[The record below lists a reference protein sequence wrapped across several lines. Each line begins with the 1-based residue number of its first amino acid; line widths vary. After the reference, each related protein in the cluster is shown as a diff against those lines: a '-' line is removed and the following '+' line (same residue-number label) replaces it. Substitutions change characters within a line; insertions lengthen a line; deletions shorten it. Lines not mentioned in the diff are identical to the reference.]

1 MHIFFRPAGLPKTI
15 IGYIIVLIQG
25 VELRM
30 EPSSNPVSLE
40 CPYCGASVPPGNSY
54 CPECNIDLI
63 LYTDLLIRQRLEE
76 ARTAPPAM
84 PESIEE
90 LVPRLGESLVA
101 QKVITADQ
109 LQQALQAQARG
120 AQEGKPTRRIG
131 QILIEMEFLRPEE
144 LDRAVAS
151 MVLQLQKALQLANR
165 RLEERVRER
174 TAELSRALEKLSEL
188 NQLKADFIAN
198 ISHELRTPMTH
209 IVGYIDLLADD
220 TFGPLSKEQRDAMET
235 LRNASQRL
243 NNLIDDLIQYSD
255 SSRGGISLNIQT
267 ITIRDC
273 VQDMLSRLTAKS
285 QKGNVRIEVHLPPDL
300 PPVRA
305 DSRKI
310 TWVIFQLV
318 DNGIKFTPSGGK
330 VSIRAGR
337 SSDRVWVTIE
347 DTGIGIPAGRMGELF
362 TPFHQLDGSSTRRH
376 GGTGMGLHLSRQIVD
391 AHGSKLTVQSKEGS
405 GTRLLFDLPIAR
417 SGSGKLK

>member
-1 MHIFFRPAGLPKTI
+1 LH
-15 IGYIIVLIQG
+15 
-25 VELRM
+25 M
-30 EPSSNPVSLE
+30 EPSSNAVPLE
-40 CPYCGASVPPGNSY
+40 CPYCGASVPPGNSD
-54 CPECNIDLI
+54 CPECNVDLI

-84 PESIEE
+84 PASIEE

-101 QKVITADQ
+101 QKVITAEQ
-109 LQQALQAQARG
+109 LQQALQAQARDS
-120 AQEGKPTRRIG
+120 QEGKQPRRIG
-131 QILIEMEFLRPEE
+131 QILIQMNLLQAEE
-144 LDRAVAS
+144 LDRAVAG

-220 TFGPLSKEQRDAMET
+220 TFGPLSKEQRDAMDT

-243 NNLIDDLIQYSD
+243 NDLIDDLIQYSD
-255 SSRGGISLNIQT
+255 SSRGGITLNLQDVS
-267 ITIRDC
+267 IRDC
-273 VQDMLSRLTAKS
+273 VQDTLSRLTAKS
-285 QKGNVRIEVHLPPDL
+285 QKGSVRIEVHLPPDL

-310 TWVIFQLV
+310 TWVFFQLV
-318 DNGIKFTPSGGK
+318 DNGIKFTPSGGS
-330 VSIRAGR
+330 VRIRAGCA
-337 SSDRVWVTIE
+337 SDRVWVTVE
-347 DTGIGIPAGRMGELF
+347 DNGIGIPVQRMEELF

-391 AHGSKLTVQSKEGS
+391 AHGSKLTIKSKEGS
-405 GTRLLFDLPIAR
+405 GTMLMFDLPVAR
-417 SGSGKLK
+417 SGSGKLLEAAAPVR